1 MVSINVSDV
10 INGNTTILGILGDP
24 IGHSLSPAMH
34 NAAFRSLGWNCLYIP
49 CQVRAADLPAAVR
62 GMRALNFKGVNVTI
76 PHKQAILPELD
87 DIFGDSR
94 QSGSVNTIINRDGK
108 LYGTSTDGV
117 GLVNSIQIDGGFELR
132 GKKVLLLGA
141 GGTATAIIYSLIES
155 GVSKLVLVNRD
166 TNKASSLQQ
175 KVLKTTGFEVIV
187 SGLQNLSEFDWD
199 SVDLIIHT
207 TSVGL
212 KNDQS
217 LISKEFL
224 QRHHLVYD
232 VVYKKEGT
240 RLIRDATE
248 AGCQVLSGL
257 SMLLFQGVESFK
269 IWFEV
274 EPPLEIMRQA
284 IFGS

>member
-1 MVSINVSDV
+1 M
-10 INGNTTILGILGDP
+10 
-24 IGHSLSPAMH
+24 
-34 NAAFRSLGWNCLYIP
+34 
-49 CQVRAADLPAAVR
+49 
-62 GMRALNFKGVNVTI
+62 
-76 PHKQAILPELD
+76 D

-117 GLVNSIQIDGGFELR
+117 GLVNSIQSDGGFELR

-141 GGTATAIIYSLIES
+141 GGTATAVIYSLIES

-248 AGCQVLSGL
+248 AGCRVLSGL
-257 SMLLFQGVESFK
+257 SMLLFQGAESFK